1 MEETR
6 AVQKKEKSE
15 ALTMQ
20 ASYKNLVE
28 YGKVLIGRIERN
40 QLELARLCYRANQE
54 LGGQGKR
61 NDLVPANLSH
71 MRQVERGKTFGDF
84 CMDIGI
90 SRATGYRAIA
100 AYNADEDRLY
110 TKEEM
115 KEMVAEAWDS
125 LCRDIHHHRTHGEPD
140 WKPEK
145 WNDTLEFRYEEWLE
159 AHGYKKRM
167 AVDPSILSSI
177 GNPAAM
183 DYPVAG
189 PFTFDFID
197 SIGHYCVE
205 ETTRGEGAVSYFNMC
220 ERWKSRVPKGIEP
233 NRVLR
238 IPVLV
243 KGAIAQLPKE
253 ARKEATI
260 LVANILRDYVEG
272 EV

>member
-1 MEETR
+1 
-6 AVQKKEKSE
+6 
-15 ALTMQ
+15 MQ